1 MIFRRL
7 YTYKDLL
14 LVFIWREFA
23 VRYKQSSIGFLWAI
37 FQPLSMMLMFTFIFS
52 YVMPVTLSAY
62 PQVIFFY
69 AGILPWTFFE
79 SSLKYSIPSLTNH
92 YELITKIYFP
102 REILPLSGICV
113 ALLDFFI
120 AAGVFVLLLVYY
132 QIHVTW
138 HILWFAPLL
147 LLLVL
152 FTLSIAMLFAS
163 LNVYY
168 RDVKLAMGF
177 FIQLWFFATPIFY
190 SIDRLPNR
198 IKYLLFFNPMTF
210 IVENMRR
217 SLIEGRGVVLWQYLL
232 VLCGVLVL
240 FGTSYLFFIK
250 MERRFADVI

>member
-1 MIFRRL
+1 MILTRL

-14 LVFIWREFA
+14 LVFIWREFT

-52 YVMPVTLSAY
+52 YVMPVKLSDQPY
-62 PQVIFFY
+62 VIFFY
-69 AGILPWTFFE
+69 AGILPWSFFE

-113 ALLDFFI
+113 AFLDFCIATLVFI
-120 AAGVFVLLLVYY
+120 VLLCYY
-132 QIHVTW
+132 RIHIT
-138 HILWFAPLL
+138 LNLFWFVPLL
-147 LLLVL
+147 LLLIL
-152 FTLSIAMLFAS
+152 FTIAVAMFFAS

-168 RDVKLAMGF
+168 RDVKLAMAF
-177 FIQLWFFATPIFY
+177 FIQLWFFATPVFY
-190 SIDRLPNR
+190 SIDKIPER
-198 IKYLLFFNPMTF
+198 IKYLLFLNPMTF

-217 SLIEGRGVVLWQYLL
+217 ILIEGRGVVTWQFLFVLSVVTALL
-232 VLCGVLVL
+232 VA
-240 FGTSYLFFIK
+240 SYFSFIR